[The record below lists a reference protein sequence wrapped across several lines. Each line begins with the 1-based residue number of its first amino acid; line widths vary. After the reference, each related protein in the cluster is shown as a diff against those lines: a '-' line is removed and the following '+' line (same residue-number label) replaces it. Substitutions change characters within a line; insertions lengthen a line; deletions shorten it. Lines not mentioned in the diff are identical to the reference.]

1 VWEERRVR
9 KLGLILL
16 GLGAFFIV
24 LAPLMRFY
32 AYPQLAK
39 APQGQDSVTTLVGPD
54 ATIFDIGT
62 LKEITTDLTTK
73 ATTVGD
79 VEAAEK
85 AGNNTVV
92 WVTSSSTKS
101 SDGVMRSRNVERI
114 AFDATTATA
123 VNCCGEYVSDVQNER
138 RAVRHRGLLVK
149 FPFMT
154 EKKTYDF
161 WDSTLEEPVA
171 IKYKSTS
178 SIEGVTVY
186 KFEQTIPA
194 TKVGSQDVPLS
205 LLGLT
210 GSETVSADS
219 MYSNTRTLWVEPHTG
234 VIIKRQE
241 AQNSTLDYDGESR
254 ITTSKVTT
262 GYDDKTVKANAD
274 KYGTQGYLLWLL
286 LSVAPWVSLAIGLL
300 CLAFGFLLSRRE
312 PDEYAP
318 RAGSHRV
325 LARQG

>member
-1 VWEERRVR
+1 MR

-24 LAPLMRFY
+24 LAPVMRFY

-39 APQGQDSVTTLVGPD
+39 APQGQNSVTTLVGPD

-79 VEAAEK
+79 IDAAEK
-85 AGNNTVV
+85 QGDNTVV

-101 SDGVMRSRNVERI
+101 TDGVMRSRSVERM
-114 AFDATTATA
+114 AFNATTATA
-123 VNCCGEYVSDVQNER
+123 VNCCGEYVSDVEDER
-138 RAVRHRGLLVK
+138 TSVRRSGLLVK
-149 FPFMT
+149 FPFET
-154 EKKTYDF
+154 QKKTYDF

-171 IKYKSTS
+171 IKYQSTS
-178 SIEGVTVY
+178 SIEGVKVY
-186 KFEQTIPA
+186 KFEQTIPP
-194 TKVGSQDVPLS
+194 TKVGSQDLPLS

-210 GSETVSADS
+210 GTETVSADS

-241 AQNSTLDYDGESR
+241 AQDNTLDYDGESR
-254 ITTSKVTT
+254 ITTTKVTT

-274 KYGTQGYLLWLL
+274 EYGTQGMLLGLL
-286 LSVAPWVSLAIGLL
+286 HSVAPWVSVALGLL
-300 CLAFGFLLSRRE
+300 CLALGFLLSRRRSDNE
-312 PDEYAP
+312 DMS
-318 RAGSHRV
+318 AGAHRV
-325 LARQG
+325 LTRQG